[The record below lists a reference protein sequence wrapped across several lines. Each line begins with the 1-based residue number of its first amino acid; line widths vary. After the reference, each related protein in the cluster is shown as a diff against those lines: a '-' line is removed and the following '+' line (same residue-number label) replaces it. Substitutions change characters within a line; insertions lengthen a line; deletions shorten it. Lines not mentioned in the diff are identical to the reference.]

1 LFEPQRLADLG
12 IRLERQPAP
21 LGVVWQQLLLPRR
34 LARGDV
40 DLLWSPL
47 HTLPRRL
54 PVPGVV
60 TVHDLAALHF
70 PETLTWKIRWSLLP
84 FLEPSI
90 ERAARIVTVSA
101 SVAREIA
108 AAWPRA
114 AAKTEVI
121 WNGVDPAFCP
131 ASEGAIAATRQRLG
145 LPAGFLLYVGTIEPR
160 KNVELLVDAWQALRA
175 EWPAAPPLVI
185 AGPEGWHSS
194 ALVRRLDR
202 LAGEGL
208 RRLGHLPRPELI
220 AVVQAATLFVFPS
233 LYEGFG
239 LPVAEA
245 MACGVPVVVARR
257 SSLPEVVG
265 DAGLCVDAD
274 DPHELVEALVQLL
287 PDKERMQRLA
297 ALGRER
303 AQGFSWRTAGKR
315 LAGVFRLALAGSPET
330 SR

>member
-1 LFEPQRLADLG
+1 M
-12 IRLERQPAP
+12 
-21 LGVVWQQLLLPRR
+21 
-34 LARGDV
+34 
-40 DLLWSPL
+40 
-47 HTLPRRL
+47 
-54 PVPGVV
+54 
-60 TVHDLAALHF
+60 HDLAALHV

-84 FLEPSI
+84 FLESSI

-101 SVAREIA
+101 SVAQEIA

-121 WNGVDPAFCP
+121 WNGVDETFRP
-131 ASEGAIAATRQRLG
+131 ASEAAIAATRQRLG
-145 LPAGFLLYVGTIEPR
+145 LPTGFLLYVGTLEPR

-185 AGPEGWHSS
+185 AGPEGWHSE

-202 LAGEGL
+202 LSGEGL

-220 AVVQAATLFVFPS
+220 ALLQAATLFVFPS

-265 DAGLCVDAD
+265 DAGLCVEGD
-274 DPHELVEALVQLL
+274 DPRELVETLLQLL
-287 PDKERMQRLA
+287 SDRQRMQRLA
-297 ALGRER
+297 ALGCER
-303 AQGFSWRTAGKR
+303 ARSFSWRTAGER
-315 LAGVFRLALAGSPET
+315 LAGVFHQILAGPPEAF
-330 SR
+330 R